1 VTASD
6 SATRLTLM
14 AWMSPSF
21 PIGAF
26 AYSHGLESVYASG
39 ELKSAEA
46 LHDWLATLLEHGSL
60 RNDAIL
66 LGLVWRAARFED
78 AVAVFEL
85 NEFAV
90 ALAGGAE
97 RRLET
102 TAQGRAFARAVV
114 TSWPMPALEAWLA
127 ALACEPLAY
136 TVAVALAAAAHEL
149 PLLPTLEAFLLAA
162 LSNLVSAASRLGAVG
177 QTDAQRIL
185 ARLALLL
192 PPAARLAA
200 ASDRGEIGAV
210 TLRAELFAFHHETLY
225 SRLFRT

>member
-1 VTASD
+1 VTAGD

-26 AYSHGLESVYASG
+26 AYSHGLESVHASG
-39 ELKSAEA
+39 ELESADA

-66 LGLVWRAARFED
+66 LALVWRAVRLDDLA
-78 AVAVFEL
+78 AVFEL
-85 NEFAV
+85 NELAV
-90 ALAGGAE
+90 ALAAGAE

-102 TAQGRAFARAVV
+102 SAQGRAFARAVV
-114 TSWPMPALEAWLA
+114 TSWAMPALETWLA
-127 ALACEPLAY
+127 ALAGEPLAY
-136 TVAVALAAAAHEL
+136 PVAVALAAAAHEL
-149 PLLPTLEAFLLAA
+149 PLLPTLEAFQLAA
-162 LSNLVSAASRLGAVG
+162 LSSLVSAATRLGAVG
-177 QTDAQRIL
+177 QTDAQRVL
-185 ARLALLL
+185 ARLAPLL

-200 ASDRGEIGAV
+200 ASQRGDIGAAA
-210 TLRAELFAFHHETLY
+210 LRAELFAFHHETLY